1 MDRIGRVLIV
11 TNQVYHKPHAG
22 SYTLDCKEC
31 EKNTR
36 RQRPQDIAKKD
47 TELNNSGTED
57 TEINNLVTIFK
68 ELGFTDIDGGT
79 NNFVYKDQTKAQMIA
94 LLETGKERKKVH
106 IITIAILLHF
116 FTIILS
122 YV

>member
-31 EKNTR
+31 KITT
-36 RQRPQDIAKKD
+36 RPQDIAKED
-47 TELNNSGTED
+47 MELNN
-57 TEINNLVTIFK
+57 LVKIFK
-68 ELGFTDIDGGT
+68 ELGFTDKDGGT

-94 LLETGKERKKVH
+94 LLETGKRKKVH
-106 IITIAILLHF
+106 ITVIQLQYPYIFLQLFCHFQAISKTFLCSF
-116 FTIILS
+116 
-122 YV
+122 